1 MQILNLSARYQP
13 QVHALYSA
21 LRAPYSMLLE
31 SAEIADKSGKQSLIG
46 LDCALKISVQER
58 QVRLQPLND
67 NGLVICKELCQN
79 LPLSHC
85 GPYFE
90 INFAPK
96 TEPDEIKRLQ
106 EDGPFDV
113 LRAIRQQLKDFSA
126 LIFSGLIAFDFI
138 RSFESFPPLPD
149 NKNDNES
156 PADHQPDLC
165 FYVYDL
171 GITVNHLRKTLEIN
185 LFAKTAAEYERLA
198 LAALKLKA
206 FIDEDEFKLELP
218 QGKSNPCFTTDLDD
232 ETFGSVVSAL
242 KGHIKKGDIF
252 QAVPSRSFFMDC
264 PQPYTAYCCLKSDNP
279 SPYAFYFEDPDFIL
293 FGASPEFALRFDAK
307 NREVAISPI
316 AGTRPRGLK
325 ADGSPDPDLDTRLE
339 LELRTDAK
347 EISEHLMLVDLAR
360 NDLARIAIPG
370 SRLVKNMLHVDRY
383 QSVMH
388 LVSDVRATLRP
399 ELDAFHAYLA
409 SMNMGT
415 LSGAPK
421 IKAHELI
428 YRYEGKKRGF
438 YGGSVALICADGSFD
453 SCIVIRSALVKNG
466 RAQIQAGCGV
476 VVDSNP
482 QAEAQETLNKARS
495 VLLAIARSNL
505 EA

>member
-1 MQILNLSARYQP
+1 MPTLLKADLEQGAFMQILNLSARYQP

-106 EDGPFDV
+106 EDGPF
-113 LRAIRQQLKDFSA
+113 
-126 LIFSGLIAFDFI
+126 
-138 RSFESFPPLPD
+138 
-149 NKNDNES
+149 ES